1 MVVSQHQSV
10 KISKSSGT
18 GILNQS
24 HTTIKHNAIE
34 QSGNTHFSSL
44 IHELSLLPYHR
55 QLAVSVHLR
64 APVSIHQSVRF
75 TSITTTKP
83 VTQVIQSPAASVSL
97 SASLSHAVC
106 HTAR

>member
-10 KISKSSGT
+10 MISKSSGT

-24 HTTIKHNAIE
+24 HTTIKHNAIK

-55 QLAVSVHLR
+55 QLAVSV
-64 APVSIHQSVRF
+64 
-75 TSITTTKP
+75 
-83 VTQVIQSPAASVSL
+83 L
-97 SASLSHAVC
+97 SFGP
-106 HTAR
+106 